1 MILGYL
7 HNSYVDNVKNMADQT
22 PDETLTGK
30 SILLIIS
37 GGIAAYKSLDLI
49 RRLKERGASVRCVLT
64 AGGAQFVTP
73 LSVAALSEEAVFQDL
88 FSLKDESEMGHIR
101 LSREADLLVV
111 APASADLMAKM
122 AAGLANDLASTV
134 LLATDKPVLLAPA
147 MNTQMWDHRATQRNF
162 RTLLDDGLRA
172 VGPGQGDLACGEVG
186 AGRMSEP
193 LEIVAAIE
201 DIIGATAASD
211 AAPLK
216 GRRAIVTSGPTYEA
230 IDPVRYLANRSSG
243 KQGHSIAA
251 ALAGLGA
258 EVVLV
263 AGPNNLPD
271 PGGVSVRNIESAT
284 EMLAACEA
292 ALPADIAVCAAAVA
306 DWRVAGEAGQK
317 MKKDGSGQP
326 PALKLVENP
335 DILATL
341 SQLNQANGSRPHLV
355 VGFAAETEKVIDH
368 AQSKRARKG
377 CDWIVAND
385 VSAEG
390 GVMGGDENPV
400 HLITAAE
407 VENWPTM
414 PKDVVAVAL
423 AKRIADHFGAE

>member
-1 MILGYL
+1 M
-7 HNSYVDNVKNMADQT
+7 NQ
-22 PDETLTGK
+22 TLTGK
-30 SILLIIS
+30 NILLIIS

-49 RRLKERGASVRCVLT
+49 RRLKERGAGVRCVLT
-64 AGGAQFVTP
+64 GGGAQFVTP

-134 LLATDKPVLLAPA
+134 LLATDKPVLFAPA
-147 MNTQMWDHRATQRNF
+147 MNTVMWDHPATKRNY
-162 RTLLDDGLRA
+162 RILLDDGLHA

-193 LEIVAAIE
+193 LEIVAAAE
-201 DIIGATAASD
+201 NIIAGQPTGQPV

-243 KQGHSIAA
+243 KQGHAIAA

-263 AGPNNLPD
+263 AGPNNQPD
-271 PGGVSVRNIESAT
+271 PSRVTIRNIESAAQ
-284 EMLAACEA
+284 MLAACEA

-306 DWRVAGEAGQK
+306 DWRVAGEAEQK
-317 MKKDGSGQP
+317 MKKDGSGRP
-326 PALKLVENP
+326 PALNLVENP

-341 SQLNQANGSRPHLV
+341 SQMNGGRPSLV
-355 VGFAAETEKVIDH
+355 VGFAAETEKVVDH
-368 AQSKRARKG
+368 AQSKRTRKG

-385 VSAEG
+385 VGTGTS
-390 GVMGGDENPV
+390 VMGGDENTV
-400 HLITAAE
+400 HLITAAD
-407 VENWPTM
+407 VENWPKM
-414 PKDVVAVAL
+414 PKDAVATTL
-423 AKRIADHFGAE
+423 AKRIADHFINHFGSE

>member
-1 MILGYL
+1 M
-7 HNSYVDNVKNMADQT
+7 
-22 PDETLTGK
+22 LTGK
-30 SILLIIS
+30 NILLIIS

-49 RRLKERGASVRCVLT
+49 RRLKERGAGVRCVLT

-147 MNTQMWDHRATQRNF
+147 MNTVMWDHPATRRNF
-162 RTLLDDGLRA
+162 QTLLDDGLHA

-193 LEIVAAIE
+193 LEIVAAVE
-201 DIIGATAASD
+201 NIIGGQSTGQSA
-211 AAPLK
+211 AAPLT

-243 KQGHSIAA
+243 KQGHAIAA

-263 AGPNNLPD
+263 AGPNNQPD
-271 PGGVSVRNIESAT
+271 PNGVSVRDIESASQ
-284 EMLAACEA
+284 MLAACEA

-326 PALKLVENP
+326 PALNLVENP

-341 SQLNQANGSRPHLV
+341 SQMNGGRPNLV
-355 VGFAAETEKVIDH
+355 VGFAAETEKVVDH

-385 VSAEG
+385 VSAES
-390 GVMGGDENPV
+390 GVMGGDENTV
-400 HLITAAE
+400 HLITADN
-407 VENWPTM
+407 VEDWPKM
-414 PKDVVAVAL
+414 PKDAVATAL
-423 AKRIADHFGAE
+423 AKRIADYFTNHSGSE

>member
-1 MILGYL
+1 M
-7 HNSYVDNVKNMADQT
+7 NQ
-22 PDETLTGK
+22 TLTGK
-30 SILLIIS
+30 NILLIIS

-49 RRLKERGASVRCVLT
+49 RRLKERGAGVRCVLT
-64 AGGAQFVTP
+64 GGGAQFVTP

-134 LLATDKPVLLAPA
+134 LLATDKPVLFAPA
-147 MNTQMWDHRATQRNF
+147 MNTVMWDHPATKRNY
-162 RTLLDDGLRA
+162 RILLDDGLHA

-193 LEIVAAIE
+193 LEIVAAAE
-201 DIIGATAASD
+201 NIIAGQPTGQPV

-243 KQGHSIAA
+243 KQGHAIAA

-263 AGPNNLPD
+263 AGPNNQPA
-271 PGGVSVRNIESAT
+271 PSRVTIRNIESAAQ
-284 EMLAACEA
+284 MLAACEA

-306 DWRVAGEAGQK
+306 DWRVAGEAEQK
-317 MKKDGSGQP
+317 MKKDGSGRP
-326 PALKLVENP
+326 PALNLVENP

-341 SQLNQANGSRPHLV
+341 SQMNGGRPSLV
-355 VGFAAETEKVIDH
+355 VGFAAETEKVVDH
-368 AQSKRARKG
+368 AQSKRTRKG

-385 VSAEG
+385 VG
-390 GVMGGDENPV
+390 TGTRVMGGDENTV
-400 HLITAAE
+400 HLITAAD
-407 VENWPTM
+407 VENWPKM
-414 PKDVVAVAL
+414 PKDAVATTL
-423 AKRIADHFGAE
+423 AKRIADHFINHFGSE

>member
-1 MILGYL
+1 MNQTLA
-7 HNSYVDNVKNMADQT
+7 DKN
-22 PDETLTGK
+22 
-30 SILLIIS
+30 ILLIIS

-49 RRLKERGASVRCVLT
+49 RRLKERGAGVRCVLT
-64 AGGAQFVTP
+64 QGGAQFVTP

-147 MNTQMWDHRATQRNF
+147 MNTVMWDHPATRRNF
-162 RTLLDDGLRA
+162 RTLLDDGLHA

-193 LEIVAAIE
+193 LEIVAAVE
-201 DIIGATAASD
+201 NIIGGQSAGPATGPSTGQSG

-243 KQGHSIAA
+243 KQGHAIAA

-263 AGPNNLPD
+263 AGPNNQPD
-271 PGGVSVRNIESAT
+271 PGGVSVRDIESAT
-284 EMLAACEA
+284 QMLAACEA
-292 ALPADIAVCAAAVA
+292 ALPADIAVCAAAVS
-306 DWRVAGEAGQK
+306 DWRVAGEAEQK

-326 PALKLVENP
+326 PAFNLVENP

-341 SQLNQANGSRPHLV
+341 SQMNGGRPSLG
-355 VGFAAETEKVIDH
+355 VGFAAETEKVVDH
-368 AQSKRARKG
+368 AQSKRTRKG

-385 VSAEG
+385 VGAG
-390 GVMGGDENPV
+390 TGVMGGDENTV
-400 HLITAAE
+400 HLITADN
-407 VENWPTM
+407 VEAWPKM
-414 PKDVVAVAL
+414 PKDAVATAL
-423 AKRIADHFGAE
+423 AKRIADHFTNHFGSE

>member
-1 MILGYL
+1 ML
-7 HNSYVDNVKNMADQT
+7 DQ
-22 PDETLTGK
+22 K
-30 SILLIIS
+30 RILLIIS

-49 RRLKERGASVRCVLT
+49 RRLKERRAAVRCVLT

-101 LSREADLLVV
+101 LSREADLIVV

-122 AAGLANDLASTV
+122 AAGLSSDLASTV

-147 MNTQMWDHRATQRNF
+147 MNTRMWEHPATRRNF
-162 RTLLDDGLRA
+162 RTLLDDGLTA

-201 DIIGATAASD
+201 TLLDPRGALGGALNR
-211 AAPLK
+211 PLK

-243 KQGHSIAA
+243 KQGHAIAG
-251 ALAGLGA
+251 ALARLGA

-263 AGPNNLPD
+263 AGPNNLTD
-271 PGGVSVRNIESAT
+271 PQGVTVRNIESAA
-284 EMLAACEA
+284 EMLADCEA

-306 DWRVAGEAGQK
+306 DWRVAGEAEQK
-317 MKKDGSGQP
+317 IKKNGSGAP
-326 PALKLVENP
+326 PALALVENP
-335 DILATL
+335 DILKTL
-341 SQLNQANGSRPHLV
+341 SQLNGGRPDLV
-355 VGFAAETEKVIDH
+355 VGFAAETELVVDH
-368 AQSKRARKG
+368 AQKKRTRKG

-385 VSAEG
+385 VGAG
-390 GVMGGDENPV
+390 TGVMGGDDNTV
-400 HLITAAE
+400 HLITE
-407 VENWPTM
+407 HGVEDWPTM
-414 PKDVVAVAL
+414 AKDAVAAAL
-423 AKRIADHFGAE
+423 AQRIADHFGSS

>member
-1 MILGYL
+1 
-7 HNSYVDNVKNMADQT
+7 MAMLDQ
-22 PDETLTGK
+22 K
-30 SILLIIS
+30 RILLIIS

-49 RRLKERGASVRCVLT
+49 RRLKERGAAVRCVLT
-64 AGGAQFVTP
+64 AGGAQFITP

-101 LSREADLLVV
+101 LSREADLIVV

-122 AAGLANDLASTV
+122 AAGLSSDLASTV

-147 MNTQMWDHRATQRNF
+147 MNTRMWEHPATRRNF
-162 RTLLDDGLRA
+162 RTLLDDGLTA

-201 DIIGATAASD
+201 TLLDNDGPVTK
-211 AAPLK
+211 PLK

-243 KQGHSIAA
+243 KQGHAIAG
-251 ALAGLGA
+251 ALARLGA

-263 AGPNNLPD
+263 AGPNNLAD
-271 PGGVSVRNIESAT
+271 PQGVIVRDIESANQ
-284 EMLAACEA
+284 MLAACEA

-306 DWRVAGEAGQK
+306 DWRVTGEAEQK
-317 MKKDGSGQP
+317 IKKDGSGAP
-326 PALKLVENP
+326 PALALVENP
-335 DILATL
+335 DILKTL
-341 SQLNQANGSRPHLV
+341 SRLNGGRPELV
-355 VGFAAETEKVIDH
+355 VGFAAETETVVEH
-368 AQSKRARKG
+368 AQRKRTRKG

-385 VSAEG
+385 VGAG
-390 GVMGGDENPV
+390 TGVMGGDDNTV
-400 HLITAAE
+400 HLITE
-407 VENWPTM
+407 EGVEDWPTM
-414 PKDVVAVAL
+414 AKDAVAAAL
-423 AKRIADHFGAE
+423 AQRIADHFGSS

>member
-1 MILGYL
+1 M
-7 HNSYVDNVKNMADQT
+7 NQ
-22 PDETLTGK
+22 TLTGK
-30 SILLIIS
+30 NILLIIS

-49 RRLKERGASVRCVLT
+49 RRLKERGAGVRCVLT
-64 AGGAQFVTP
+64 GGGAQFVTP

-134 LLATDKPVLLAPA
+134 LLATDKPVLFAPA
-147 MNTQMWDHRATQRNF
+147 MNTVMWDHPATKRNY
-162 RTLLDDGLRA
+162 RILLDDGLHA

-193 LEIVAAIE
+193 LEIVAAAE
-201 DIIGATAASD
+201 NIIAGQPTGQPV

-243 KQGHSIAA
+243 KQGHAIAA

-263 AGPNNLPD
+263 AGPNNQPD
-271 PGGVSVRNIESAT
+271 PSRVTIRNIESAAQ
-284 EMLAACEA
+284 MLAACEA

-306 DWRVAGEAGQK
+306 DWRVAGEAEQK
-317 MKKDGSGQP
+317 MKKDGSGRP
-326 PALKLVENP
+326 PALNLVENP

-341 SQLNQANGSRPHLV
+341 SQMNGGRPSLV
-355 VGFAAETEKVIDH
+355 VGFAAETEKVVDH
-368 AQSKRARKG
+368 AQSKRTRKG

-385 VSAEG
+385 VG
-390 GVMGGDENPV
+390 TGTRVMGGDENTV
-400 HLITAAE
+400 HLITAAD
-407 VENWPTM
+407 VENWPKM
-414 PKDVVAVAL
+414 PKDAVATTL
-423 AKRIADHFGAE
+423 AKRIADHFINHFGSD

>member
-1 MILGYL
+1 M
-7 HNSYVDNVKNMADQT
+7 NQ
-22 PDETLTGK
+22 TLTGK
-30 SILLIIS
+30 NILLIIS

-49 RRLKERGASVRCVLT
+49 RRLKERGAGVRCVLT
-64 AGGAQFVTP
+64 GGGAQFVTP

-134 LLATDKPVLLAPA
+134 LLATDKPVLFAPA
-147 MNTQMWDHRATQRNF
+147 MNTVMWDHPATKRNY
-162 RTLLDDGLRA
+162 RILLDDGLHA

-193 LEIVAAIE
+193 LEIVAAAE
-201 DIIGATAASD
+201 NIIAGQPTGQPV

-243 KQGHSIAA
+243 KQGHAIAA
-251 ALAGLGA
+251 ALAELGA

-263 AGPNNLPD
+263 AGPNNQPD
-271 PGGVSVRNIESAT
+271 PGRVSVRNIESAAQ
-284 EMLAACEA
+284 MLAACEA

-306 DWRVAGEAGQK
+306 DWRVAGEAEQK
-317 MKKDGSGQP
+317 MKKDGSGRP
-326 PALKLVENP
+326 PALNLVENP

-341 SQLNQANGSRPHLV
+341 SQMNGGRPSLV
-355 VGFAAETEKVIDH
+355 VGFAAETEKVVDH
-368 AQSKRARKG
+368 AQSKRTRKG

-385 VSAEG
+385 VG
-390 GVMGGDENPV
+390 TGTRVMGGDENTV
-400 HLITAAE
+400 HLITAAD
-407 VENWPTM
+407 VENWPKM
-414 PKDVVAVAL
+414 PKDAVATTL
-423 AKRIADHFGAE
+423 AKRIADHFINHFGSE